1 MTERPA
7 LVVGATW
14 DEFLTFRVR
23 GEPRGHITAA
33 CWVLDP
39 DARSILLVEHDTL
52 GWSCPGGHLE
62 PGESAL
68 EAAVRELG
76 EEAGVQATPVGS
88 DPFAVT
94 RIGVCARR
102 ETEGE
107 QHWSL
112 GFRFHVAVDTPI
124 MGEPNQHIAWFAAD
138 DLPTSQAVDLDV
150 IIDHLNRT
158 RWT

>member
-1 MTERPA
+1 MNAQPA

-23 GEPRGHITAA
+23 GEPRGHVTAA

-39 DARSILLVEHDTL
+39 DTESILLIEHDTL

-76 EEAGVQATPVGS
+76 EEAGVQATPVS
-88 DPFAVT
+88 SEPFVLT
-94 RIGVCARR
+94 RTGLCSRP
-102 ETEGE
+102 ETKGD

-112 GFRFHVAVDTPI
+112 GFRFHVSQRTPI
-124 MGEPNQHIAWFAAD
+124 VQEANQDVAWFGAD
-138 DLPTSQAVDLDV
+138 ALPSRRADDLDV
-150 IIDHLNRT
+150 IVHYLNRT
-158 RWT
+158 FWI